1 MSLMTYLEGFIVK
14 KKPMSASE
22 LRDAAERQLAATLR
36 QFPRGDTLKVDDL
49 KLIQELQLHQIELQ
63 MQGEILAETVT
74 ELEAL
79 SAKYQDLYEF
89 APVSFFTLSGAG
101 EIIEANHHAAAAL
114 HVKSGALVGRRLRDF
129 IHTTCVQ
136 EWDMFLKNALETSGE
151 VTVESLMVR
160 ATLPKYVNAQAHAYT
175 DKLSG
180 NRQISVAFMDV
191 TLLKMAQ
198 EDALRAL
205 KTVSG
210 ISDL

>member
-1 MSLMTYLEGFIVK
+1 MNTVPLSTL
-14 KKPMSASE
+14 E
-22 LRDAAERQLAATLR
+22 LRQAAEKKLAAR
-36 QFPRGDTLKVDDL
+36 AKQFPRGETQKVDDL
-49 KLIQELQLHQIELQ
+49 MLIRELELHQIELE
-63 MQGEILAETVT
+63 MQGAALAETVT

-79 SAKYQDLYEF
+79 RAKYQDLYEL

-114 HVKSGALVGRRLRDF
+114 HVKSGAFVGRRLRDF

-136 EWDMFLKNALETSGE
+136 EWDMFLKNAMETSGE
-151 VTVESLMVR
+151 VAVESLMVR